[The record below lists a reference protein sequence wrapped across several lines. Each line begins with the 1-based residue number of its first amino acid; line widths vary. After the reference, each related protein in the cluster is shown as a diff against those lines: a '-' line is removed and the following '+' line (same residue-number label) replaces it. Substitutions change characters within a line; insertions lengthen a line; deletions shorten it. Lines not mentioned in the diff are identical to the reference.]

1 MSIDQQVE
9 HCQQGELEYFS
20 EVYEHFAQKI
30 YSFLFHKTFN
40 HALAEDLTSDTF
52 IKALNKIQ
60 SFKANKGPFQAWL
73 FTIARNT
80 LIDHYRS
87 HKETQSIED
96 AWQMPVE
103 EKSTHST
110 EISLLKEVL
119 QEKML
124 HLSPEQREILTLRF
138 WQDLSFKEIAQILK
152 KTEGSVKVAASRAVK
167 SLKQYFPALLFLAL
181 LLHSRKF

>member
-1 MSIDQQVE
+1 MSIDE
-9 HCQQGELEYFS
+9 NITKCQQGQLEYFS

-30 YSFLFHKTFN
+30 YSFLFYKTFN
-40 HALAEDLTSDTF
+40 RPLSEDLASDTF
-52 IKALNKIQ
+52 MKALDKIDK
-60 SFKANKGPFQAWL
+60 FKPEKGPFQAWL

-103 EKSTHST
+103 EKVTHKT
-110 EISLLKEVL
+110 KVALLKEEL

-124 HLSPEQREILTLRF
+124 QLTPEQRKIITLRY
-138 WQDLSFKEIAQILK
+138 WQDLSHKEIGDIMGK
-152 KTEGSVKVAASRAVK
+152 SEGSVKVAASRAIK
-167 SLKQYFPALLFLAL
+167 SLKKYFPLLLAL
-181 LLHSRKF
+181 LPLLKKH